1 MSRVRSNQLAE
12 EIVEED
18 EVVLLYKEDA
28 GLHRVQ
34 LPGVP
39 AGDINPSSIAA
50 LADILQAAWER
61 PGDRLSGGELQVLER
76 YPSASREQVSRALAR
91 SAGRRQ
97 AVIDASLTVGE
108 AAERFGVGTSRI
120 RQRVGE
126 RTLYAVKSGRS
137 WRLPAWQF
145 TQRGEVPGIAA
156 VIRALPAETDLIEV
170 DGFLTSRNVDL
181 VVDDVAVTPLE
192 WLGAGHDPGPVA
204 RVAADL

>member
-1 MSRVRSNQLAE
+1 MSRVRSNQLAD
-12 EIVEED
+12 EIVEEN

-39 AGDINPSSIAA
+39 ARDLDPSLVAVVA
-50 LADILQAAWER
+50 GILGVAQER

-76 YPSASREQVSRALAR
+76 YPLGSREQVSRSLAR
-91 SAGRRQ
+91 TAGVRQ
-97 AVIDASLTVGE
+97 RIMDASLSGGE
-108 AAERFGVGTSRI
+108 AAERLGVGTSRI
-120 RQRVGE
+120 RQRIGE

-145 TQRGEVPGIAA
+145 TRRGEMTGIAA
-156 VIRALPAETDLIEV
+156 VIHALPNETDLVEV
-170 DGFLTSRNVDL
+170 DGFLTSPNVDL

-192 WLGAGHDPGPVA
+192 WLGAGHNPEPVI
-204 RVAADL
+204 RIAADL